1 MGVQD
6 LTVQMVVIVVIGV
19 FFASFMD
26 AIAGGGGIISVPT
39 YLLAGLPMH
48 FALGTNKFSSSIGT
62 AFSTGRYIKNGY
74 VDWKLGIPSIV
85 LALIGSF
92 FGTKLQLMI
101 SEVYLQYLLLIVLPV
116 VAFVVLRQRQL
127 PEERGDIE
135 PKKQM
140 AIVYLAALVV
150 GAYDG
155 FYGPGTGTFL
165 LLIFCNLGKLDVRTA
180 GGNVKLVNLSS
191 NIASLLT
198 SLLSGKVFLVLG
210 LITLIL
216 AVLCAVIVRNHP
228 SDRGLPS
235 IEDVELS
242 ERGIQA
248 VESSAARIPVLQG
261 LRIVFSGGRKFWTCA
276 LAYFL
281 VYGTIMTFQ
290 GTWAVTYFNS
300 VYGFVLSASWMVTAL
315 GIGKILSTL
324 AIGAMTTR
332 GIIRSKRKAM
342 IYGTTVFAA
351 LWVIIFA
358 FAGEIQSYWFW
369 FAVSFAFGFFGGFM
383 TLSFTQVKE
392 WYPIAVAGTAV
403 SGTNIFLFLG
413 ASICTT
419 ISGAIVGTAY
429 TLDNFTVLWGIMALF
444 AIVAV
449 VLLVFSVEKRPEDPP
464 VGVELVRAAEGS

>member
-180 GGNVKLVNLSS
+180 GRNVKLVIMSS
-191 NIASLLT
+191 IIASLLT
-198 SLLSGKVFLVLG
+198 
-210 LITLIL
+210 
-216 AVLCAVIVRNHP
+216 R
-228 SDRGLPS
+228 R
-235 IEDVELS
+235 
-242 ERGIQA
+242 
-248 VESSAARIPVLQG
+248 
-261 LRIVFSGGRKFWTCA
+261 FSG
-276 LAYFL
+276 
-281 VYGTIMTFQ
+281 
-290 GTWAVTYFNS
+290 
-300 VYGFVLSASWMVTAL
+300 
-315 GIGKILSTL
+315 
-324 AIGAMTTR
+324 
-332 GIIRSKRKAM
+332 
-342 IYGTTVFAA
+342 
-351 LWVIIFA
+351 
-358 FAGEIQSYWFW
+358 
-369 FAVSFAFGFFGGFM
+369 
-383 TLSFTQVKE
+383 
-392 WYPIAVAGTAV
+392 
-403 SGTNIFLFLG
+403 
-413 ASICTT
+413 
-419 ISGAIVGTAY
+419 
-429 TLDNFTVLWGIMALF
+429 
-444 AIVAV
+444 
-449 VLLVFSVEKRPEDPP
+449 
-464 VGVELVRAAEGS
+464 